1 MDMLFMVSAFAFLL
15 GSIIGFGIAFYF
27 FYIRSNSFAEETE
40 SEEESFVEEI
50 TLKDVYD
57 KVVKSEENTG
67 DLGSQI
73 NSIYKSFTSPIEQG
87 QHGEDLLKLV
97 FEGSGL
103 IEGEQYIYNRGTAE
117 GRPDYI
123 VKLPNKGAVIVDAK
137 FNSRNFTR
145 AYETDDLD
153 ERENLFQQSANDVEK
168 TAKEL
173 SSRTY
178 TNIEGIDTAE
188 MIFMFLPN
196 DNIYANAVNK
206 KENLLEQCY
215 KGFPVGN
222 QSNKTPI
229 ILVTPSSLASSLK
242 VVSMM
247 WKERNLYRNI
257 SDVKKSLK
265 KLHQGFKTFNQNFV
279 KGGKD
284 LLSASDSFRKVYSK
298 FSSLSD
304 EIQAVEGTIDVV
316 PIDDLDESKFMIH
329 KTQKPLSAADIEKLE
344 DKVET

>member
-1 MDMLFMVSAFAFLL
+1 MVSAFAFLL

-27 FYIRSNSFAEETE
+27 FYIRSNSFSEETE
-40 SEEESFVEEI
+40 LEEESFVEEI

-87 QHGEDLLKLV
+87 QHGEDLLRLV

-103 IEGEQYIYNRGTAE
+103 IEGEQYIYNRGTSE

-137 FNSRNFTR
+137 FNSRNFTK

-153 ERENLFQQSANDVEK
+153 EREILFQQSANDVEK
-168 TAKEL
+168 TAREL
-173 SSRTY
+173 STRTY
-178 TNIEGIDTAE
+178 TEIEGIDTAE

-206 KENLLEQCY
+206 KENLLEKCY
-215 KGFPVGN
+215 KGFPAGN
-222 QSNKTPI
+222 TSNKTPI
-229 ILVTPSSLASSLK
+229 VLVTPSSLASSLK

-247 WKERNLYRNI
+247 WKERNLYTNI
-257 SDVKKSLK
+257 SEVKESLK
-265 KLHQGFKTFNQNFV
+265 NLHKGFKTFNDNLLT
-279 KGGKD
+279 GGKA
-284 LLSASDSFRKVYSK
+284 LLTANDSFRKVYGK

-304 EIQAVEGTIDVV
+304 EVQAVESTIDVV
-316 PIDDLDESKFMIH
+316 PINDLDESKFMTH
-329 KTQKPLSAADIEKLE
+329 KTKKPLSAADIEKLE